1 MADLSLSTD
10 NSYEESNRVS
20 YSQYSKWLNCPR
32 QWKLEYV
39 DGDRDFRQSIDTI
52 FGTAI
57 HETIQ
62 EWLVIY
68 FADEK
73 KAKKIDISQTF
84 KDKLIKLF
92 SENIVRG
99 DDGKEYLCDKF
110 TLQEYYEDGREILSH
125 VQKYA
130 KDFFPTAG
138 FELVGCEVELDVTL
152 QNNLKFIAY
161 LDIVIRDKKLNQYHI
176 IDMKTS
182 KAGWFKYQKTDPK
195 KIHQLLLYKD
205 FYSKKF
211 NVSPD
216 NIFPKFIILKRQ
228 IPENSDFI
236 IRRLSNFVPSHG
248 TISMKKMQASWK
260 NFIEECFTSTGQY
273 KTDTIKPTPSE
284 SACKYCKFNNN
295 AEKCPDS
302 ALLNKKTIEKKII
315 KVNEVKIDAL
325 IDAQK

>member
-1 MADLSLSTD
+1 MP
-10 NSYEESNRVS
+10 ESELIPSDSKHVS

-39 DGDRDFRQSIDTI
+39 DKDRDTRQSIDTI

-62 EWLVIY
+62 EWLVKH
-68 FADEK
+68 FEDEK
-73 KAKKIDISQTF
+73 KARKIDISQPF
-84 KDKLIKLF
+84 KDKLIKQF
-92 SENIVRG
+92 SENVIETES
-99 DDGKEYLCDKF
+99 GKEYLCDKF
-110 TLQEYYEDGREILSH
+110 TLQEYYQDGCEILSH

-130 KDFFPTAG
+130 KEFFPTNG
-138 FELVGCEVELDVTL
+138 FELVGCEIELDITL

-161 LDIVIRDKKLNQYHI
+161 LDIVIKDVKLNQYHI

-182 KAGWFKYQKTDPK
+182 KSGWYQYQKTDPK
-195 KIHQLLLYKD
+195 KLHQILLYKD

-211 NVSPD
+211 NVPPTD
-216 NIFPKFIILKRQ
+216 IFPKFIILKRQ

-236 IRRLSNFVPSHG
+236 IRRLSNFIPAHG
-248 TISMKKMQASWK
+248 TISMKKAQTSWK
-260 NFIEECFTSTGQY
+260 KFIGECFTADGSYNTEH
-273 KTDTIKPTPSE
+273 IIPTPSE

-295 AEKCPDS
+295 IEKCPDS
-302 ALLNKKTIEKKII
+302 VMLNKKTVNKKIL
-315 KVNEVKIDAL
+315 KVNEVKIDQL